1 MLMLLNSVII
11 RADIEGQFFIC
22 VGTLF
27 YLMAA
32 NATFSSMAVVRFTT
46 FLLFLFQNFLLLLS
60 LHLSLFSSSSC
71 LADEFWLFVCCF
83 LEPGLSA

>member
-11 RADIEGQFFIC
+11 GVDIEGHFFIC

-32 NATFSSMAVVRFTT
+32 NATFSSMSVVRFIA
-46 FLLFLFQNFLLLLS
+46 FLLFLFQNILLLLS
-60 LHLSLFSSSSC
+60 LH
-71 LADEFWLFVCCF
+71 
-83 LEPGLSA
+83 